1 MTKIIQVEDDFSVLD
16 EAAACLKD
24 GGLVAIPTETV
35 YGLGASAL
43 NEKAIAGIFRA
54 KGRPQDNPLIVHISN
69 RDMLRQVVKSVPAQA
84 EKLMDVF
91 WPGPLTIIMEKSDA
105 IPMCVTAGLSTVAV
119 RMPAHPAAL
128 SMIEKSG
135 VPVAAPSANLSGSPS
150 TTRASHVIADLSG
163 KVDYIIDGGPCRVG
177 LESTVLDVTGDVPQ
191 ILRPGGIGL
200 EALRMVLGEVIYEPA
215 LKDSR
220 EVPKSPGM
228 KYRHYAPKAEL
239 LLVDVGH
246 GEQLV
251 SLLSAYKR
259 EGRKTGVLT
268 CGGSFDADLV
278 IDCGQN
284 AEDYARVLFDALR
297 RMDELGAD
305 VILAQLPEDQGGIVP
320 ALKNRML
327 KAAGGQVVSDVLM
340 TKIERI

>member
-1 MTKIIQVEDDFSVLD
+1 MTKVIQFEGELSVLD
-16 EAAACLKD
+16 EAAMSLRN

-43 NEKAIAGIFRA
+43 DEEAIAAIFRA

-69 RDMLRQVVKSVPAQA
+69 RDMLSQVVKTVPDRAA
-84 EKLMDVF
+84 LLMDAF
-91 WPGPLTIIMEKSDA
+91 WPGPLTMIMEKSDA

-128 SMIEKSG
+128 AIIEKSG

-150 TTRASHVIADLSG
+150 TTRVSHVIADLSG

-177 LESTVLDVTGDVPQ
+177 LESTVLDLTGEIPQ
-191 ILRPGGIGL
+191 VLRPGGVSL
-200 EALRMVLGEVIYEPA
+200 EALRAVLGEVIYEPA

-220 EVPKSPGM
+220 QTPKSPGM
-228 KYRHYAPKAEL
+228 KYRHYAPQAEL
-239 LLVDVGH
+239 FLVDVGH
-246 GEQLV
+246 DDTLR
-251 SLLSAYKR
+251 SLLSTYRASGK
-259 EGRKTGVLT
+259 KTGVLT
-268 CGGSFDADLV
+268 CGKEFDADFS
-278 IDCGQN
+278 IDCGET
-284 AEDYARVLFDALR
+284 AECYARELFDALR

-305 VILAQLPEDQGGIVP
+305 VIFAQLPEDSGGIVP

-327 KAAGGQVVSDVLM
+327 KAAGGQVISDVLE